1 MQDVIVGA
9 MVGVVTGLCLGPL
22 LPVIGSWLAR
32 TSVMQL
38 LLHVSVL
45 ALAVSSVFF
54 PYSVDAPKRVVMQH
68 TVLTTGIQTFSAI
81 HCKLNKGIDF
91 HIE

>member
-22 LPVIGSWLAR
+22 LPVVSSWLAR
-32 TSVMQL
+32 TAVMQL

-45 ALAVSSVFF
+45 ALAVSSIFF
-54 PYSVDAPKRVVMQH
+54 PYNVDAPKRVVMQH
-68 TVLTTGIQTFSAI
+68 TVLTTGI
-81 HCKLNKGIDF
+81 
-91 HIE
+91 